1 VPIVVFDQ
9 LYSFDVDSLVAA
21 IPVPEDVSRD
31 VFEPTAEELFA
42 RLVQIADNTGATD
55 RDRALNYLAVR
66 YDAIYARAAAMH
78 ARDYSLSS
86 VDVLPSPLS
95 TVRTIVD
102 AVFTYTHRQTD
113 VTEQWSVRTDVTE
126 EFPFLVA
133 KLGPYFGH

>member
-1 VPIVVFDQ
+1 M
-9 LYSFDVDSLVAA
+9 
-21 IPVPEDVSRD
+21 
-31 VFEPTAEELFA
+31 
-42 RLVQIADNTGATD
+42 VQIADNTGATD

-95 TVRTIVD
+95 TVRTVVD
-102 AVFTYTHRQTD
+102 VVFTYTHRQTD
-113 VTEQWSVRTDVTE
+113 VTEQWGVRTDVTE

-133 KLGPYFGH
+133 KLAPWFGH